1 MGRAILTAKQAR
13 FVEEYLVDLCASAAY
28 KRAGYKARG
37 NVAETNACRLLR
49 NAQVQEAIAVKQR
62 ELAAKCEV
70 TTERVIREL
79 ASCGFSDPRKLFHE
93 NGSIKSIRELDDL
106 TAASISSIETR
117 VELGKGNDAVPVQI
131 TKIRLWD
138 KNSALEKLCKHLGL
152 FGEDNKQKAE
162 PDPIAALLREIDG
175 KSTRLTLKGE

>member
-1 MGRAILTAKQAR
+1 MGRPTLTAKQAR

-49 NAQVQEAIAVKQR
+49 NVQIQEAIAVKQR

-70 TTERVIREL
+70 NTERVIREL

-93 NGSIKSIRELDDL
+93 DGSIKSIRELDDL
-106 TAASISSIETR
+106 TAASVSS
-117 VELGKGNDAVPVQI
+117 
-131 TKIRLWD
+131 
-138 KNSALEKLCKHLGL
+138 
-152 FGEDNKQKAE
+152 
-162 PDPIAALLREIDG
+162 
-175 KSTRLTLKGE
+175 